1 MLHRTCLK
9 LDIGM
14 PLLLPSVMNPHE
26 PRKTEKLT
34 KVLKI
39 RAENATGAALGVR
52 DYRQVIIAITEKHI
66 RQTSRPFNHYDDTT
80 SRADSSVV

>member
-9 LDIGM
+9 LDTGM
-14 PLLLPSVMNPHE
+14 SLLLPSVMNPHGS
-26 PRKTEKLT
+26 RKTEELT

-39 RAENATGAALGVR
+39 RTENATGAALGVR

-66 RQTSRPFNHYDDTT
+66 RQTSRPFNRCDDTT